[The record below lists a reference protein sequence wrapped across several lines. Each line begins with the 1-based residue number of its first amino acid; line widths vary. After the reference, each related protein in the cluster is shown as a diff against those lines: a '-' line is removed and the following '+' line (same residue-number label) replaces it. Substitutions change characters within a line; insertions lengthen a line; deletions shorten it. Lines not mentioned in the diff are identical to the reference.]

1 MGNYHSTYINNNSR
15 RVAVVYFLRQSIIM
29 MVEKIVVNWVESI
42 ACCNY
47 VMIELKEKVRMLEES
62 LDDILKTNDT
72 KQLKKFEEFYA
83 SFQEAYDL
91 YFFLYLGH
99 FLRTEHHYKQPT
111 VSKNHMKLL
120 KLYLPI

>member
-29 MVEKIVVNWVESI
+29 MEEKIVVNWVESI

-47 VMIELKEKVRMLEES
+47 VMIELKEKVQES

-72 KQLKKFEEFYA
+72 KQLKK
-83 SFQEAYDL
+83 
-91 YFFLYLGH
+91 
-99 FLRTEHHYKQPT
+99 
-111 VSKNHMKLL
+111 V
-120 KLYLPI
+120 

>member
-1 MGNYHSTYINNNSR
+1 
-15 RVAVVYFLRQSIIM
+15 M
-29 MVEKIVVNWVESI
+29 MMEEKIVVNWVESI
-42 ACCNY
+42 ANCNY
-47 VMIELKEKVRMLEES
+47 VMMELKEKVRMLEES
-62 LDDILKTNDT
+62 LDDILITNDT

-99 FLRTEHHYKQPT
+99 FLRTEHHCKQPT

-120 KLYLPI
+120 KSYTIYQYKKASLERQFVDRWM